1 MPGARNP
8 VPSFSRR
15 VQRAVED
22 HVVLMQSLLTVVGYA
37 YIVGLMLQWLPWAV
51 AVLRYAVAISVPC
64 ICWTL
69 LSEAGTL
76 LSEAGRLAGRQ
87 LEMLV

>member
-8 VPSFSRR
+8 SLHAFVARR

-37 YIVGLMLQWLPWAV
+37 YIVGLMLQMLPWAV
-51 AVLRYAVAISVPC
+51 AVLRYAVAISVPG
-64 ICWTL
+64 IGWTTTGN
-69 LSEAGTL
+69 AG
-76 LSEAGRLAGRQ
+76 LA
-87 LEMLV
+87 